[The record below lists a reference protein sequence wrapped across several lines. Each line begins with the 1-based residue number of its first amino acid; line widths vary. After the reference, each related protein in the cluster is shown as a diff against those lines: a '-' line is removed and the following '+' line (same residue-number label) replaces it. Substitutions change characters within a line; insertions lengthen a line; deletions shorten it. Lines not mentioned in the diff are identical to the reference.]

1 MDTLKS
7 IFRVASANIFNLGSS
22 FILGFILP
30 IYISTYD
37 FGMYREYTLYI
48 TFIYIFNLGF
58 NDGIYIKYGG
68 KDKKDVDQ
76 ASLRAELRF
85 VRLLQ
90 VLMFI
95 GLLVVALLRQ
105 DILLFYLAFASYFM
119 NIIQFHKNFL
129 QATGEFALYSKL
141 NMFNTVFT
149 VVLML
154 ATIFVFKSQNY
165 PAYIFANVLAL
176 LLSYGF
182 YEVAYYK
189 NFGKGAKKGVKIANA
204 ELANLFKVGM
214 TILLSNMMVTFVANI
229 GSWVVN
235 IFYTTEEF
243 AQYSFSTSLLNII
256 LLVVNAVSLV
266 FYNLIAKDE
275 NQNMLKQL
283 KIILLLLGMAGGI
296 GYFVFNGII
305 THYIA
310 KYIPSLAI
318 LSITFISIPYLMVSN
333 VIFNNIYKTRNN
345 KKDYLKD
352 MLKFLGISI
361 VLIGVVT
368 LITNQMVYIA
378 IATTAAYFSWYLIVT
393 RFKFTYLK
401 DEKREMLLIISHVV
415 AFWMCVTLFSNI
427 VGMGIYIL
435 YTLVVLFF
443 YRKDLLEIKNAFL

>member
-1 MDTLKS
+1 
-7 IFRVASANIFNLGSS
+7 
-22 FILGFILP
+22 
-30 IYISTYD
+30 
-37 FGMYREYTLYI
+37 
-48 TFIYIFNLGF
+48 
-58 NDGIYIKYGG
+58 
-68 KDKKDVDQ
+68 
-76 ASLRAELRF
+76 
-85 VRLLQ
+85 
-90 VLMFI
+90 
-95 GLLVVALLRQ
+95 
-105 DILLFYLAFASYFM
+105 
-119 NIIQFHKNFL
+119 
-129 QATGEFALYSKL
+129 
-141 NMFNTVFT
+141 
-149 VVLML
+149 
-154 ATIFVFKSQNY
+154 
-165 PAYIFANVLAL
+165 
-176 LLSYGF
+176 
-182 YEVAYYK
+182 
-189 NFGKGAKKGVKIANA
+189 
-204 ELANLFKVGM
+204 M